1 MLGLQL
7 SVRVGGE
14 EGGKSEIKEE
24 GVEKHE
30 RGGGRADLGL
40 FTVGREK
47 GEPGCRVDIAVRGLQ
62 GFCEGSVT
70 RRTLGR

>member
-1 MLGLQL
+1 MGERRLGGGGPGLQL

-47 GEPGCRVDIAVRGLQ
+47 GDPGCWEQSEDCRDFG
-62 GFCEGSVT
+62 E
-70 RRTLGR
+70 